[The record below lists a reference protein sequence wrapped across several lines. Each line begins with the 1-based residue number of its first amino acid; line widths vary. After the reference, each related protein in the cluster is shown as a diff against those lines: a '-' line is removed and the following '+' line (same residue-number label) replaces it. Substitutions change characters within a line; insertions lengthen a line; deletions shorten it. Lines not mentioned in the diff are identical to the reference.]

1 MPISRRA
8 AICVLCAANVAM
20 ASAYASDA
28 TDQAARIA
36 AVEQGLRPAAILDGQ
51 PVPTRRLTDAMA
63 ALHVQG
69 VSIAVIHQGRIAW
82 AKGYGV
88 VDQGGAKITP
98 QTMFQAGSISKSVT
112 TVAALQLVDAHRLTL
127 DGDVNDALR
136 AWHVPANAW
145 TALHPVTLRELLSH
159 TAGVNVHGFE
169 GYAAG
174 TPVPTTLQV
183 LDGATPANSPAIRV
197 VAEPGKAWSYS
208 GGGFT
213 IAQQLIVDTTQTPFP
228 KWMQQHVLS
237 PAGMQQSTFEQP
249 LPAQWRGKAAT
260 PHLETG
266 DAVKGGPH
274 LYPEMAAAGL
284 WTTPSDLARL
294 LIQVQ
299 QALSGKSRTLLEPAT
314 ARVMLDPVKPGHSMG
329 FDLGGSGKDG
339 YFAKGGDTT
348 GFAGQM
354 VAYANRG
361 DGVVILTNGANGNVL
376 ADDLIR
382 SVAAAYDWPDF
393 RSHSRK
399 AIDVD
404 KTMWPRLVGTYT
416 YGNAR
421 TFSIR
426 IENDHLAIV
435 SSPTSTERLYAQSAA
450 QWFTLSDDATYVFDN
465 ASGSAA
471 VSGRIEVGGDALP
484 FHRVSTKP

>member
-1 MPISRRA
+1 MPISRRL
-8 AICVLCAANVAM
+8 AISVLCAVNIAIG
-20 ASAYASDA
+20 SAHASDA
-28 TDQAARIA
+28 KDTASRIA

-51 PVPTRRLTDAMA
+51 PVPTRLLANEMA
-63 ALHVQG
+63 ALHVPG
-69 VSIAVIHQGRIAW
+69 VSIAVIHEGRIAW

-88 VDQGGAKITP
+88 AEQGGAKITP
-98 QTMFQAGSISKSVT
+98 ETMFQAGSISKSVT
-112 TVAALQLVDAHRLTL
+112 TVAALQLVEARRLTL
-127 DGDVNDALR
+127 DGDVNDALK

-145 TALHPVTLRELLSH
+145 AALHPVTLRGLLSH

-174 TPVPTTLQV
+174 TPVPSTLQV
-183 LDGATPANSPAIRV
+183 LDGLNPANSPAIRV

-208 GGGFT
+208 GGGYT

-237 PAGMQQSTFEQP
+237 PAGMQRSTFEQP
-249 LPAQWRGKAAT
+249 LPAPWRDKAAM
-260 PHLETG
+260 PHLESG
-266 DAVKGGPH
+266 EAVKGGPH

-299 QALSGKSRTLLEPAT
+299 QALSGKRGKLLLPAT
-314 ARVMLDPVKPGHSMG
+314 AKAMLDPVKPGHSMG
-329 FDLGGSGKDG
+329 FDVGGSGRDG

-348 GFAGQM
+348 GFAGRV

-361 DGVVILTNGANGNVL
+361 DGVVILTNGANGSVL
-376 ADDLIR
+376 AEDLIR

-393 RSHSRK
+393 LSHVRK
-399 AIDVD
+399 AMDVD
-404 KTMWPRLVGTYT
+404 KAMLPRLAGTYA

-426 IENDHLAIV
+426 VEDDHLEIAF
-435 SSPTSTERLYAQSAA
+435 SPTSSERLYAQSAS
-450 QWFTLSDDATYVFDN
+450 QWFTLSDDATFVFED
-465 ASGSAA
+465 AVGSTVAA
-471 VSGRIEVGGDALP
+471 GQINVGSDSLP
-484 FHRVSTKP
+484 FHRVGAKP